1 MNGTLTIN
9 TVDDLL
15 FIINTRPEWRQRLR
29 KSLFPE
35 IDLPKAF
42 QELAKAQQR
51 TEASIQRLT
60 IRMDQLT
67 AHVGEIKRTQDEM
80 KRTQDQMKRSQ
91 DEMKRSQDE
100 MKRTQDE
107 MKRSQDQM
115 KRSQDQMKRTQDEM
129 KHTQNDLKGWTY
141 EHRIRD
147 RAAGIF
153 GRFLRRGKNKRAEIG
168 DWLEEAEDNGQISES
183 EHDQVL
189 ASDLLWGGKLKATKE
204 ESFLV
209 VEVSFTAELTDIER
223 AVTRAAILRS
233 IGLKALPVVS
243 GIIWP
248 SDMVAKAHREGVVCV
263 KDMALDKVSWREA
276 LLKIGA

>member
-80 KRTQDQMKRSQ
+80 KRTQD
-91 DEMKRSQDE
+91 EMKRSQDE
-100 MKRTQDE
+100 MKRTQE
-107 MKRSQDQM
+107 Q
-115 KRSQDQMKRTQDEM
+115 M

-204 ESFLV
+204 DFFLA

-223 AVTRAAILRS
+223 AVTPAAILRS

-248 SDMVAKAHREGVVCV
+248 SDIVAKAHREGVVCV

-276 LLKIGA
+276 LLKI